1 MSRLD
6 ASFNAGRSTKT
17 KTRDFAFCLPLLFIR
32 RQFVAF
38 NSLPRHT
45 LVPHAHRYALLA
57 RLSV

>member
-6 ASFNAGRSTKT
+6 ALFNGGRSTKT

-38 NSLPRHT
+38 KSSPRHT
-45 LVPHAHRYALLA
+45 LLHAHRYSLLA
-57 RLSV
+57 RPSV